1 MSQQQNTWDDLVQS
15 WEANETAI
23 ENQVPSNEVLIA
35 QINKRTRDKKIELVV
50 AVIAS
55 TALASYIVFE
65 MMIGLPSIA
74 DTILYSVVL
83 VMSLSIGVYTLISTK
98 RFMAVSTQTTHDHA
112 TTLLKQTQN
121 SLKVLS
127 FSQIFCSIA
136 LVVGLSLLG
145 LIVFVALNKP
155 LEPKHYVVGGIAL
168 GCSLLFTGILVW
180 FKKLKAQH
188 QQQIAFLTNL

>member
-1 MSQQQNTWDDLVQS
+1 MSQQQNTWDDLVQN

-23 ENQVPSNEVLIA
+23 ESKVPSNEVLIA
-35 QINKRTRDKKIELVV
+35 QINKQTRDKKIEMVT

-55 TALASYIVFE
+55 TALASYIIFE
-65 MMIGLPSIA
+65 LIGGLPSMA
-74 DTILYSVVL
+74 DTVLYSVVL

-98 RFMAVSTQTTHDHA
+98 RFMTVSTQNTHDHA
-112 TTLLKQTQN
+112 TTLLKQTHN

-127 FSQIFCSIA
+127 FSKIICSIA
-136 LVVGLSLLG
+136 LVIGLSLLG

-155 LEPKHYVVGGIAL
+155 LEPKHYLVGGIAL

-180 FKKLKAQH
+180 FKKLKTQH

>member
-1 MSQQQNTWDDLVQS
+1 MSQQQNTWDDLVKS
-15 WEANETAI
+15 WEADETAI
-23 ENQVPSNEVLIA
+23 ENQLPSNEVLVA
-35 QINKRTRDKKIELVV
+35 QINKQTRDKKIELVV

-65 MMIGLPSIA
+65 MMSGLPSMA

-83 VMSLSIGVYTLISTK
+83 VMSLFIGVYTLISTK
-98 RFMAVSTQTTHDHA
+98 RFMTVSTQNTHDHA
-112 TTLLKQTQN
+112 TTLLKQTHN

-127 FSQIFCSIA
+127 FSKIICSIA

-188 QQQIAFLTNL
+188 QQQIAFLENL